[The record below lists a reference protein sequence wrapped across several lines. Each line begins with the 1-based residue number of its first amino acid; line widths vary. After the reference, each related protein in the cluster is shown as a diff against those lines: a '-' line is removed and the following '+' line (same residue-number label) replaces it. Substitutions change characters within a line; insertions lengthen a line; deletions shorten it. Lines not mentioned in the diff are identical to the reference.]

1 MIYLQPVVIV
11 SLFMWKNFD
20 YIAFDADDTLW
31 ENELYYRKF
40 EDYLCELL
48 KAHLASDKV
57 SARLFENEMK
67 NMPVYGYGLKSVM
80 LSMIETASQIAG
92 QWEGLSLAGKIIERG
107 QAIMNQPVTLL
118 PMAKEVLETLKNRYK
133 LVLATKGD
141 LLDQSNKIEQSG
153 LKKYFCHIEIM
164 NEKNEQNY
172 RMLLSKLNC
181 SPDRFIMIGNSL
193 KSDII
198 PVLKIGGFAA
208 HIPHEY
214 MWQHEITD
222 EKIVSERFIEFG
234 ELADIVDCVNNHYAP
249 A

>member
-1 MIYLQPVVIV
+1 MN
-11 SLFMWKNFD
+11 KNFD

-31 ENELYYRKF
+31 ENELYYRQF

-48 KAHLASDKV
+48 KNRMPGESV
-57 SARLFENEMK
+57 SEMK
-67 NMPVYGYGLKSVM
+67 NMPIYGYGLKSVM

-92 QWEGLSLAGKIIERG
+92 RQESLSLAGKIIERG
-107 QAIMNQPVTLL
+107 QAIMNQNIALL
-118 PMAKEVLETLKNRYK
+118 SGVKNVLDSLKNRYR

-141 LLDQSNKIEQSG
+141 LLDQSNKIERSG
-153 LKKYFCHIEIM
+153 LKDYFFHIEIM
-164 NEKNEQNY
+164 NEKDEQNY
-172 RMLLSKLNC
+172 RLLLSKLNC

-214 MWQHEITD
+214 MWQHEVTD
-222 EKIVSERFIEFG
+222 EKIASDRFIK
-234 ELADIVDCVNNHYAP
+234 LNALTDIAVLLQ
-249 A
+249 

>member
-1 MIYLQPVVIV
+1 MN
-11 SLFMWKNFD
+11 KNFD

-31 ENELYYRKF
+31 ENELYYRQF

-48 KAHLASDKV
+48 KNQMPAEGV

-67 NMPVYGYGLKSVM
+67 NMPIYGYGLKSVM

-92 QWEGLSLAGKIIERG
+92 RQESLSLAGKIIERG
-107 QAIMNQPVTLL
+107 QAIMNQDIALL
-118 PMAKEVLETLKNRYK
+118 SGVKKVLDTLKSRYK

-141 LLDQSNKIEQSG
+141 LLDQSNKIERSG
-153 LKKYFCHIEIM
+153 LKDYFCHVEIM
-164 NEKNEQNY
+164 NEKDEQNY
-172 RMLLSKLNC
+172 RLLLSKLNC
-181 SPDRFIMIGNSL
+181 SPNNFLMIGNSL

-214 MWQHEITD
+214 MWQHEVTD
-222 EKIVSERFIEFG
+222 EKIASERFIKLNALTDILKPSF
-234 ELADIVDCVNNHYAP
+234 LASI
-249 A
+249 

>member
-1 MIYLQPVVIV
+1 MD
-11 SLFMWKNFD
+11 KNFD

-31 ENELYYRKF
+31 ENELYYRQF

-48 KAHLASDKV
+48 KNRMSADSV
-57 SARLFENEMK
+57 SASLFENEMK

-92 QWEGLSLAGKIIERG
+92 QQESLSLAGKIIERG
-107 QAIMNQPVTLL
+107 QAIMNQNITLL
-118 PMAKEVLETLKNRYK
+118 SGVKKVLDTLKNRYK

-141 LLDQSNKIEQSG
+141 LLDQGNKIERSG
-153 LKKYFCHIEIM
+153 LKDYFCHIEIM
-164 NEKNEQNY
+164 NEKDERNY
-172 RMLLSKLNC
+172 RLLLSKLNC

-198 PVLKIGGFAA
+198 PVLKIGGGAA

-214 MWQHEITD
+214 MWQHEVTD
-222 EKIVSERFIEFG
+222 EKIASERFIE
-234 ELADIVDCVNNHYAP
+234 LNVLTDILNYIK
-249 A
+249 